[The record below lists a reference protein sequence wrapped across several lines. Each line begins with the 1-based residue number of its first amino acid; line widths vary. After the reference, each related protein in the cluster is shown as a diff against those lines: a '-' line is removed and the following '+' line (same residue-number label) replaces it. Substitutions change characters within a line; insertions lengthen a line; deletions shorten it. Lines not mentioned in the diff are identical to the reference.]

1 MVNIKLYCSICGR
14 NDYYI
19 ERIEAVAKQLGLDCT
34 VEKVTD
40 EAAWKALDLEES
52 CLFAYCPG
60 CKRMHEDPSVRN
72 LPALELDGEL
82 KFWSVPATDEQ
93 LTACLA
99 QYRKK

>member
-1 MVNIKLYCSICGR
+1 MVTIKLYCSICGR

-19 ERIEAVAKQLGLDCT
+19 ERIKAAAEKLGLQST

-40 EAAWKALDLEES
+40 EDAWKALGLEEA

-72 LPALELDGEL
+72 LPALEINGEL
-82 KFWSVPATDEQ
+82 KFWSVPATDDQ
-93 LTACLA
+93 LMTCLA
-99 QYRKK
+99 QYQ